1 MDLGPKV
8 EPSFDAAKPETAGD
22 AAPAQAPQ
30 DTVVSASAP
39 ADLQDKGHGPEKPE
53 ESAGPNV
60 PPVPSSA
67 LVILPPS
74 KQRFDAKDAA
84 TNESKPRK
92 SKWLRTASRAALLL
106 ILCGASFAAGGR
118 YLGSIPFVTHAANP
132 ASWQAAKN
140 DDTRTAI
147 AALGAEMQQ
156 LDAHIASLRA
166 AETPDEIRALKKSV
180 DELKANFETANGSI
194 VQLSAKLDQFARGEP
209 RLTQTA
215 LERTERSESTDPRAI
230 QATLDRAARS
240 GRNTPMT
247 TASLPAGAEPQ
258 SATTQPRT
266 ARALAEPR
274 KPLVLTN
281 WVVRDV
287 YDGIALVEGPQGA
300 LEVMPGDTIPGA
312 GMVKSIER
320 RGAGWIVLTSRGMVD
335 YAGD

>member
-8 EPSFDAAKPETAGD
+8 EPSFDAAKPETANE
-22 AAPAQAPQ
+22 AAPAQSPQ
-30 DTVVSASAP
+30 DTAAPASASA
-39 ADLQDKGHGPEKPE
+39 DIQEKGQGSERPKEN
-53 ESAGPNV
+53 AGPNV
-60 PPVPSSA
+60 PPIPSSA

-74 KQRFDAKDAA
+74 TQRFDAQDGAA
-84 TNESKPRK
+84 GESKPRK
-92 SKWLRTASRAALLL
+92 RTWLRTASRAALLL

-118 YLGSIPFVTHAANP
+118 YLGSIPFMAHAGNP
-132 ASWQAAKN
+132 AAWQAAKN

-156 LDAHIASLRA
+156 LDAHIAALRA
-166 AETPDEIRALKKSV
+166 VQTPDEIRALKKSV
-180 DELKANFETANGSI
+180 DELKASFETANVSI
-194 VQLSAKLDQFARGEP
+194 AQLSAKLDQFARGEP

-215 LERTERSESTDPRAI
+215 LERTERLESTDPRAI

-247 TASLPAGAEPQ
+247 TASLPANAEPQ
-258 SATTQPRT
+258 SAMTQPPA

-274 KPLVLTN
+274 RPPVLTN

-312 GMVKSIER
+312 GIVKSIER
-320 RGAGWIVLTSRGMVD
+320 RGGGWIVLTSRGLVD